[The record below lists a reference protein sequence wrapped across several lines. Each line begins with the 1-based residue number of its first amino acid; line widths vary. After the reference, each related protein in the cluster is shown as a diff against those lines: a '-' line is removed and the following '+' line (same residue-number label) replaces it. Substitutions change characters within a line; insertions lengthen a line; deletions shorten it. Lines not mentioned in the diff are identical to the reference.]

1 MTGQIEDVSTV
12 GLRIGSRF
20 HRIRTRFSNLF
31 GYYNILVAVA
41 APFATAVAGLFW
53 INENLPRQIAFRIP
67 EVVSGNYFISAC
79 IISAFLL
86 GLTMVSAY
94 VIQNMH
100 LARQREQS
108 FNYDKHGTLFNG
120 DVPNVAFRVSTV
132 KMLFSE
138 IAHSIEIDKRAG
150 AFKAAGSAVG
160 ANFAKDLARIMDQ
173 EVLSRTK
180 WEALSFNLKLDQW
193 ALYDSATGWGLL
205 FARWEGR
212 RKVIVRVSHFRQL
225 FEGEGGEWFVFFLS
239 GYCEAV
245 LSMIVEQHHEGSL
258 DDYVSAKVLDSRRMG
273 EDMVEFNVEL
283 Q

>member
-1 MTGQIEDVSTV
+1 MAGQIESVSTV
-12 GLRIGSRF
+12 GLRVGSRV
-20 HRIRTRFSNLF
+20 HRIKTRIGNIF

-41 APFATAVAGLFW
+41 APFATAVAGVFW
-53 INENLPRQIAFRIP
+53 INENLPRQVAFRIP
-67 EVVSGNYFISAC
+67 EVVGGNYFISAC
-79 IISAFLL
+79 IIAAFLL

-100 LARQREQS
+100 LIRQRDQS

-138 IAHSIEIDKRAG
+138 IARAIDAKERGG
-150 AFKAAGSAVG
+150 AFKAAGRAVG
-160 ANFAKDLARIMDQ
+160 ANFAKDLAHIMDQ
-173 EVLSRTK
+173 EVLMRTK
-180 WEALSFNLKLDQW
+180 WEALSFNTKLDQW

-205 FARWEGR
+205 FARWLGR
-212 RKVIVRVSHFRQL
+212 NKVVVRVSHFRQL

-245 LSMIVEQHHEGSL
+245 VSQIVEEHNEGSL
-258 DDYVSAKVLDSRRMG
+258 SDYESAIVLDSKRMG
-273 EDMVEFNVEL
+273 DDIVEFNVEL